1 MRHRILSWLVEGPG
15 GEGLYGL
22 GCSPEDAALVVVPVP
37 YEATVSYRAG
47 TAAGPQAILDASDQ
61 IDLFDLETGRPYEA
75 GLAMLPVNPE
85 IVRRNTEARE
95 AAVRVIEGGGVGA
108 DPALADSAAFVDA
121 HSEWVDAWV
130 EGAVGEL
137 LDTGKRVGVVGG
149 DHSVAYGSIAAHLK
163 RWPELGV
170 LHIDAHADLREAYEG
185 FRWSHASVFY
195 NVRER
200 LDVGAVV
207 SVGLRDLAESEHR
220 ILESDSRL
228 HPFYDPWLRAR
239 LQEGT
244 PWAELAAQ
252 AVSRLPQHVYV
263 SFDIDGL
270 DPSLCPGTGTPVP
283 GGLSFSEATSLLKTV
298 VASGREIVGFDLCE
312 VAPRGEAPTDDW
324 DANVGARILYK
335 LIGFSLLSLS
345 TSPDR

>member
-1 MRHRILSWLVEGPG
+1 MRNRVLSWLVEGPG

-22 GCSPEDAALVVVPVP
+22 GCSPEQAALVVVPVP

-75 GLAMLPVNPE
+75 GLAMLPLDAEV
-85 IVRRNTEARE
+85 VRRNAEART
-95 AAVRVIEGGGVGA
+95 AALKVIEGGGVGS
-108 DPALADSAAFVDA
+108 DPSLADLAARVDA

-130 EGAVGEL
+130 ERKVSEL
-137 LDTGKRVGVVGG
+137 LESGKRTGVVGG

-163 RWPELGV
+163 RWPGLGV

-185 FRWSHASVFY
+185 FRRSHASVFY
-195 NVRER
+195 NVREH
-200 LDVGAVV
+200 LDVSAVV

-220 ILESDSRL
+220 ILESDPRF
-228 HPFYDPWLRAR
+228 HPFYEPWLRSR
-239 LQEGT
+239 LQEGA

-252 AVSRLPQHVYV
+252 IVSKLPQQVYV

-312 VAPRGEAPTDDW
+312 VAPNAHSPGDDF
-324 DANVGARILYK
+324 DANVGARVLYK

-345 TSPDR
+345 SSPDR